1 MSLGKSVFIVSLG
14 AAVTLSLSARRPA
27 AAPDFETRERARIQA
42 HFDSV
47 LGELRAVDL
56 RALDAGRREK
66 RSELVTVLEAYRNR
80 GVFPHNYDVPER
92 PTPTFIDPKT
102 NVRCAVAHLVDYT
115 GRGDIVTRVAA
126 ANNHVYV
133 MELGADTAFAGW
145 LDHHGITLAEAARI
159 QMPYMV
165 DDSPR
170 PLSLTSGPIDAMAVM
185 LTGGSVA
192 VGAANLL
199 ANSTGKHRV
208 LSVAGVGIGAVTA
221 VAGVASLREASDARV
236 IGPMAITVGA
246 MTALLSASRMTR
258 HGEETKNANA
268 AGSRLQLT
276 PSVDFAREAPARV
289 GLQGRLRF

>member
-1 MSLGKSVFIVSLG
+1 MSLGKSLFVVSLG
-14 AAVTLSLSARRPA
+14 AAVVLSLGARRPA
-27 AAPDFETRERARIQA
+27 AATDFETRERARIQA

-56 RALDAGRREK
+56 RALDASRREK
-66 RSELVTVLEAYRNR
+66 RSELVAVLEAYRNR

-92 PTPTFIDPKT
+92 PTPTFVDPRT
-102 NVRCAVAHLVDYT
+102 GVRCAVANLVDYT

-133 MELGADTAFAGW
+133 MELGADTAFTGW
-145 LDHHGITLAEAARI
+145 LDRHGITLAEAARI
-159 QMPYMV
+159 QMPYIV
-165 DDSPR
+165 DESPMT
-170 PLSLTSGPIDAMAVM
+170 LSGGPIDAMAVM
-185 LTGGSVA
+185 LTGGSV
-192 VGAANLL
+192 VLGAANLL

-208 LSVAGVGIGAVTA
+208 LSVAGIGVGAATTL
-221 VAGVASLREASDARV
+221 AGIASISERSDTRL

-246 MTALLSASRMTR
+246 MTAVLSASRMMR
-258 HGEETKNANA
+258 HGQETRNASA
-268 AGSRLQLT
+268 GGSRLQVT